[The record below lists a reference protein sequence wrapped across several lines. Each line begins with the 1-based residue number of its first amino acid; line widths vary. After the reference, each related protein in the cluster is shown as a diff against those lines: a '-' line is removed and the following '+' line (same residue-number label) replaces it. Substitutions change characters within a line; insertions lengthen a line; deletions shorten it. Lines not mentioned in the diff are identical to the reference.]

1 MAKKQK
7 NVFNVF
13 AEAVGLYFSNFDKFI
28 KYMTFPVLGQ
38 VAGLCLIFAITY
50 FYTNNLPKI
59 LEKYPNLNTFSSLI
73 VMSVLITLPGLAI
86 FVKAFWEYIVAYG
99 SINSMYENMSKS
111 GRIYDFTA
119 HTELIKRRTPS
130 FVGLWLLLGVFSLL
144 AILPPFWIIC
154 GIFAVYFVIVFQVF
168 VFEPECSAISCF
180 KRSLLLIKGKFAKTF
195 ILIML
200 AGGLTYILIPQIVL
214 KLFELGGISAFIS
227 NSITPLVKMF
237 PTVNFEQ
244 YGIAQVKYDDIAFL
258 ITETFIAQIIIQYTL
273 PLRSV
278 MWSIWY
284 NECNKI
290 SVEPYNTNKSKKR
303 PSEKLMEN
311 TRKKYSSKKKLDS
324 NILKRAMEKED
335 D

>member
-1 MAKKQK
+1 MAVKQK

-13 AEAVGLYFSNFDKFI
+13 AEAVGLYFSNFDKFM

-38 VAGLCLIFAITY
+38 VTGLCLIFSITY
-50 FYTNNLPKI
+50 FYSDNLPKI
-59 LEKYPNLNTFSSLI
+59 LEKYPNLNNLSSLI

-86 FVKAFWEYIVAYG
+86 FVKAFWEYIIAYG

-130 FVGLWLLLGVFSLL
+130 FVALWLFLGVFSLL

-154 GIFAVYFVIVFQVF
+154 GIFAVYFIIVFQVF
-168 VFEPECSAISCF
+168 VFEPECSVFSCF

-214 KLFELGGISAFIS
+214 KLFALGGISAFIS
-227 NSITPLVKMF
+227 NSITPLIKMF

-244 YGIAQVKYDDIAFL
+244 YGIAQIKYGDIAFF
-258 ITETFIAQIIIQYTL
+258 ITETLIAQVIIQYTL

-284 NECNKI
+284 NECNKTSI
-290 SVEPYNTNKSKKR
+290 EPYNLKKSKKR

-311 TRKKYSSKKKLDS
+311 SRKKYSTKKKLDP